1 MQHEEM
7 INERIDQLI
16 AEYLS
21 GSLTADAFQ
30 ELKNWS
36 QQSDENRMYVRN
48 QIEVWFS
55 SGVTAKDK
63 VFDKEEAFARFQKR
77 IGKKEPKVYRFSWK
91 TFYRVAAV
99 ILIVLLPLAGYW
111 KGQETLRQT
120 FSDMVVEAP
129 LGARTKLYLPDGTL
143 VWLNAGSKS
152 PIRRDLV
159 WITVSSVWKEKA
171 ILRWFIIKTFLLRF
185 IRMK

>member
-7 INERIDQLI
+7 KNERIDQLI

-55 SGVTAKDK
+55 SGVAAKDK
-63 VFDKEEAFARFQKR
+63 VFNKEEAFARFQRR
-77 IGKKEPKVYRFSWK
+77 IGKKEFLMEDLLSGGSRDIDC
-91 TFYRVAAV
+91 VASAGR
-99 ILIVLLPLAGYW
+99 LLERAGNTSSDVLRYG
-111 KGQETLRQT
+111 G
-120 FSDMVVEAP
+120 
-129 LGARTKLYLPDGTL
+129 G
-143 VWLNAGSKS
+143 
-152 PIRRDLV
+152 
-159 WITVSSVWKEKA
+159 SSVGSTYQTVFA
-171 ILRWFIIKTFLLRF
+171 
-185 IRMK
+185 

>member
-63 VFDKEEAFARFQKR
+63 VFDKDAYS
-77 IGKKEPKVYRFSWK
+77 GGYPFS
-91 TFYRVAAV
+91 
-99 ILIVLLPLAGYW
+99 ISG
-111 KGQETLRQT
+111 
-120 FSDMVVEAP
+120 D
-129 LGARTKLYLPDGTL
+129 
-143 VWLNAGSKS
+143 
-152 PIRRDLV
+152 IR
-159 WITVSSVWKEKA
+159 SVPS
-171 ILRWFIIKTFLLRF
+171 
-185 IRMK
+185 

>member
-7 INERIDQLI
+7 KNERIDQLI

-21 GSLTADAFQ
+21 GSLTADVFQ

-55 SGVTAKDK
+55 SGVAAKDK
-63 VFDKEEAFARFQKR
+63 VFDKEEAFARFQRR
-77 IGKKEPKVYRFSWK
+77 IGKKEPKVYRFPWK

-99 ILIVLLPLAGYW
+99 ILIVLLPVGRLLERTGNTSSDVLGY
-111 KGQETLRQT
+111 G
-120 FSDMVVEAP
+120 
-129 LGARTKLYLPDGTL
+129 GG
-143 VWLNAGSKS
+143 
-152 PIRRDLV
+152 
-159 WITVSSVWKEKA
+159 SSVGS
-171 ILRWFIIKTFLLRF
+171 TC
-185 IRMK
+185 

>member
-48 QIEVWFS
+48 
-55 SGVTAKDK
+55 
-63 VFDKEEAFARFQKR
+63 
-77 IGKKEPKVYRFSWK
+77 
-91 TFYRVAAV
+91 
-99 ILIVLLPLAGYW
+99 
-111 KGQETLRQT
+111 
-120 FSDMVVEAP
+120 
-129 LGARTKLYLPDGTL
+129 
-143 VWLNAGSKS
+143 
-152 PIRRDLV
+152 
-159 WITVSSVWKEKA
+159 
-171 ILRWFIIKTFLLRF
+171 
-185 IRMK
+185 

>member
-7 INERIDQLI
+7 KNERIDQLI

-21 GSLTADAFQ
+21 GSLTADVFQ

-55 SGVTAKDK
+55 SGVAAKDK
-63 VFDKEEAFARFQKR
+63 VFDKEEAFARFQRR
-77 IGKKEPKVYRFSWK
+77 IGKKEPKVYRFPWK

-99 ILIVLLPLAGYW
+99 I
-111 KGQETLRQT
+111 
-120 FSDMVVEAP
+120 
-129 LGARTKLYLPDGTL
+129 
-143 VWLNAGSKS
+143 
-152 PIRRDLV
+152 
-159 WITVSSVWKEKA
+159 
-171 ILRWFIIKTFLLRF
+171 
-185 IRMK
+185 

>member
-7 INERIDQLI
+7 KNERIDQLI
-16 AEYLS
+16 VEYLS

-63 VFDKEEAFARFQKR
+63 VFDKEE
-77 IGKKEPKVYRFSWK
+77 
-91 TFYRVAAV
+91 
-99 ILIVLLPLAGYW
+99 VLPVSRN
-111 KGQETLRQT
+111 ESER
-120 FSDMVVEAP
+120 
-129 LGARTKLYLPDGTL
+129 
-143 VWLNAGSKS
+143 KS
-152 PIRRDLV
+152 RRC
-159 WITVSSVWKEKA
+159 TVSHGRPSTGWQP
-171 ILRWFIIKTFLLRF
+171 
-185 IRMK
+185 

>member
-7 INERIDQLI
+7 KNERIDQLI

-30 ELKNWS
+30 ELKSWS

-55 SGVTAKDK
+55 SGVAAKDK
-63 VFDKEEAFARFQKR
+63 VFDKEEAFARFQRR

-91 TFYRVAAV
+91 TFYRVA
-99 ILIVLLPLAGYW
+99 P
-111 KGQETLRQT
+111 
-120 FSDMVVEAP
+120 
-129 LGARTKLYLPDGTL
+129 
-143 VWLNAGSKS
+143 
-152 PIRRDLV
+152 
-159 WITVSSVWKEKA
+159 
-171 ILRWFIIKTFLLRF
+171 
-185 IRMK
+185 

>member
-120 FSDMVVEAP
+120 FSDI
-129 LGARTKLYLPDGTL
+129 GRGS
-143 VWLNAGSKS
+143 AGSTYQA
-152 PIRRDLV
+152 V
-159 WITVSSVWKEKA
+159 FAGWYVSVAEC
-171 ILRWFIIKTFLLRF
+171 WFQNHLFAGIWYG
-185 IRMK
+185 